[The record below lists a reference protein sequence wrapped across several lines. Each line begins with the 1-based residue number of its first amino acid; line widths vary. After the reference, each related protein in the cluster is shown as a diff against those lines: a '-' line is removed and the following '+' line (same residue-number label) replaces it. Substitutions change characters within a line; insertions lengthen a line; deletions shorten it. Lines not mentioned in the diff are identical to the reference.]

1 MLIALK
7 QKDTY
12 GTEGLSRPRGL
23 RTTMKN
29 IFFLCNT
36 EIPSYKMARGP
47 RQNIPMTLEL

>member
-7 QKDTY
+7 QKDAY

-29 IFFLCNT
+29 IFFYVTLKY
-36 EIPSYKMARGP
+36 PS
-47 RQNIPMTLEL
+47 IEWLEVLVKIFL